1 MLNIDMQTIQIIEEA
16 INNLADEFRCVPGML
31 LNEDDLKYHLMVK
44 LNDINNFRCPSPSA
58 DENVL
63 ATSIHAEVPWFDE
76 NNELRLRPDITIT
89 DPKSLSIIRP
99 MQKGITFPKKGVHF
113 VGNSVILE
121 LKFYKGRKGVS
132 QSSLTA
138 IKTDIDKI
146 KRLVERNREVNPGA
160 FLYGIVVVFSRYEH
174 RRPEIEE
181 LVSQTNGCVRLIV
194 RSANFSHQFISDT

>member
-1 MLNIDMQTIQIIEEA
+1 MLNINMQTIQIIEEA
-16 INNLADEFRCVPGML
+16 INNLAVEFQRVPGML

-44 LNDINNFRCPSPSA
+44 LNDIENFRCPSPSA

-76 NNELRLRPDITIT
+76 NNALRLRPDITIT

-99 MQKGITFPKKGVHF
+99 MQTGITFPKKGVHF

-121 LKFYKGRKGVS
+121 LKFYKNRKGIS
-132 QSSLTA
+132 QSSLDT
-138 IKTDIDKI
+138 IKTDIGKI

-160 FLYGIVVVFSRYEH
+160 FLYGIVVVFSRYKH
-174 RRPEIEE
+174 GCSEIEE

-194 RSANFSHQFISDT
+194 RSANFSHQVISDT